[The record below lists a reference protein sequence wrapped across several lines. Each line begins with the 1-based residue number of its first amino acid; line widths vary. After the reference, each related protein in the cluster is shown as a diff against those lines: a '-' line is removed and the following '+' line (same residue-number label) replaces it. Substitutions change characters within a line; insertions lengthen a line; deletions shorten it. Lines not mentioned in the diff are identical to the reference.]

1 MTRTKNSADA
11 LKPREL
17 NLTAEVANLTDTIEG
32 FGAPEVTTAFIDATD
47 NIQKDYSKEYED
59 FIEIL
64 EEISSDFRSDAADTQ
79 MRMELMKAAAA
90 AMNSPLSQT

>member
-17 NLTAEVANLTDTIEG
+17 NLTTEIANLTDTIEG
-32 FGAPEVTTAFIDATD
+32 FGAPEITTAFIDATD

-64 EEISSDFRSDAADTQ
+64 DEISNNFTSDASD
-79 MRMELMKAAAA
+79 MHMKMELL
-90 AMNSPLSQT
+90 N